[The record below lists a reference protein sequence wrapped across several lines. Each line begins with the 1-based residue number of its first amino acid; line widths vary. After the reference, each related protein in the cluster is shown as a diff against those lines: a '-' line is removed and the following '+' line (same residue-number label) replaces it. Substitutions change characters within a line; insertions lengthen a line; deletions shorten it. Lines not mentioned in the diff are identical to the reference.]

1 LEGKPEPQN
10 PEKASDDIPIGSEP
24 ATSKDDALP
33 QETPQAAPQEIPQA
47 APQEIP
53 QAAPQEIPQAV
64 PPEIPEDIPAG
75 PPSFGYDRLPR
86 GIKPPFSEE
95 AEQAVLGAA
104 MVDKDAVGLASEKI
118 VFGDFYR
125 REHQLIFRAMTV
137 LYAND
142 QAIDPITVADLL
154 SKSADEFLDKFE
166 LKKMHGAN
174 LLDTVGGMD
183 FLIDLAGMM
192 GTAANVWHHA
202 EIVREKAMLRSL
214 ISVSSTIAQEAQ
226 EGADDA
232 AKILDRA
239 QGKIYDISE
248 NTKSDGFSSVESI
261 VPETFKSIEE
271 AFQNNDEVTGLRTG
285 FTELDRKTGG
295 LQNSDLIII
304 AARPSMGK
312 TSLALN
318 IAYNVAVNEKVGV
331 GVFSLEMSREQL
343 VMRMLGASGS
353 FNLHNLRRG
362 KLRAEDWPRL
372 TQACENLSQA
382 PIYIDDNS
390 GISVLEM
397 KSKARRLKQQHG
409 LGLIIIDYLQL
420 MTGSGRIENRQQE
433 ISTISRNLKGMAK
446 DLNVPVIAL
455 SQLSRQVESRADH
468 KPMLSDLRE
477 SGAIEQDADVVMF
490 IFREE
495 VYKPE
500 DESTHN
506 MGTIIIG
513 KQRNGPIGQFDLHF
527 HKEFTRFGDLA
538 R

>member
-1 LEGKPEPQN
+1 MAGKTQPSAPDARGPRDEDAPPPVDPGPVEPPDFNDGGAAARGPEP
-10 PEKASDDIPIGSEP
+10 GSRRS
-24 ATSKDDALP
+24 T
-33 QETPQAAPQEIPQA
+33 
-47 APQEIP
+47 
-53 QAAPQEIPQAV
+53 
-64 PPEIPEDIPAG
+64 
-75 PPSFGYDRLPR
+75 FGYDRVPR
-86 GIKPPFSEE
+86 DRRPPFSEE
-95 AEQAVLGAA
+95 AEQAILGAA
-104 MVDKDAVGLASEKI
+104 MVDKEAVGLASEKI
-118 VFGDFYR
+118 EFADFYR
-125 REHQLIFRAMTV
+125 REHQLIFRAMCV
-137 LYAND
+137 LYEND

-154 SKSADEFLDKFE
+154 EKSAEQFLDKGE
-166 LKKMHGAN
+166 LKQLKGAN
-174 LLDTVGGMD
+174 LLEVVGGMD

-192 GTAANVWHHA
+192 GTAANVLYHA
-202 EIVREKAMLRSL
+202 GIVREKSMLRNL
-214 ISVSSTIAQEAQ
+214 ITVSNTIAAEAQ
-226 EGADDA
+226 EGADEA

-248 NTKSDGFSSVESI
+248 ETRTGGFSAVESI
-261 VPETFKSIEE
+261 VPGTFKSIEE
-271 AFQNNDEVTGLRTG
+271 AFQNNDDVTGLRTG
-285 FTELDRKTGG
+285 FSEMDRKTGG
-295 LQNSDLIII
+295 LQKSDLIIV

-312 TSLALN
+312 TSFALN
-318 IAYNVAVNEKVGV
+318 LAYNVAVNEKVGV
-331 GVFSLEMSREQL
+331 GIFSLEMAREQL
-343 VMRMLGASGS
+343 VMRMLGSSGS

-372 TQACENLSQA
+372 TQACEQLSQA

-420 MTGSGRIENRQQE
+420 MSGSGRQENRQQE

-446 DLNVPVIAL
+446 DLDVPVIAL
-455 SQLSRQVESRADH
+455 SQLSRQVESRGDH

-477 SGAIEQDADVVMF
+477 SGAIEQDADVVLF

-500 DESTHN
+500 DESLHN

>member
-1 LEGKPEPQN
+1 MEGK
-10 PEKASDDIPIGSEP
+10 
-24 ATSKDDALP
+24 TR
-33 QETPQAAPQEIPQA
+33 
-47 APQEIP
+47 
-53 QAAPQEIPQAV
+53 
-64 PPEIPEDIPAG
+64 PAG
-75 PPSFGYDRLPR
+75 PDDFDSFTVGDPGPLEPGPEEGPADDPRYAEPESYAPHGGRRTASFGYDRLPR
-86 GIKPPFSEE
+86 DRQPPFSEE

-104 MVDKDAVGLASEKI
+104 MVDKEAVGLAREKI
-118 VFGDFYR
+118 DFADFYR
-125 REHQLIFRAMTV
+125 REHQLVFRAMCA
-137 LYAND
+137 LYEND
-142 QAIDPITVADLL
+142 QAIDPITVAHLL
-154 SKSADEFLDKFE
+154 ERSSEQFLDKGE
-166 LKKMHGAN
+166 QKKLQGAN
-174 LLDTVGGMD
+174 LLAVVGGMD

-192 GTAANVWHHA
+192 GTAANVVYHA
-202 EIVREKAMLRSL
+202 GIVREKSVLRNL
-214 ISVSSTIAQEAQ
+214 ISVSNTIASEAQ
-226 EGADDA
+226 EGADEA
-232 AKILDRA
+232 SAILDRA
-239 QGKIYDISE
+239 QGRIYDISE
-248 NTKSDGFSSVESI
+248 ETRTGGFTPVQSI
-261 VPETFKSIEE
+261 VPGTFKSIEE

-285 FTELDRKTGG
+285 FTEMDRKTGG
-295 LQNSDLIII
+295 LQKSDLIIL

-312 TSLALN
+312 TSFALN
-318 IAYNVAVNEKVGV
+318 MAYNVAVHEKVGV
-331 GVFSLEMSREQL
+331 GIFSLEMSREQL
-343 VMRMLGASGS
+343 VMRMLGSSGS

-372 TQACENLSQA
+372 TQACEQLSRA

-420 MTGSGRIENRQQE
+420 MTGSGRQENRQQE

-446 DLNVPVIAL
+446 DLDVPVIAL
-455 SQLSRQVESRADH
+455 SQLSRQVESRGDH

-477 SGAIEQDADVVMF
+477 SGAIEQDADVVLF

-495 VYKPE
+495 VYKPD
-500 DESTHN
+500 DESLHN

>member
-1 LEGKPEPQN
+1 MEGKPESQS
-10 PEKASDDIPIGSEP
+10 PEPTTETSAQDVPLGIEP
-24 ATSKDDALP
+24 PS
-33 QETPQAAPQEIPQA
+33 
-47 APQEIP
+47 
-53 QAAPQEIPQAV
+53 
-64 PPEIPEDIPAG
+64 PENIPAG
-75 PPSFGYDRLPR
+75 PPSFGYERLPR
-86 GIKPPFSEE
+86 GVKPPYSEE

-104 MVDKDAVGLASEKI
+104 LVDKDAVGLASEKI
-118 VFGDFYR
+118 VFTDFYR

-142 QAIDPITVADLL
+142 QAIDPITIADLL
-154 SKSADEFLDKFE
+154 EKSADEFLDKGE
-166 LKKMHGAN
+166 QKRLRGTN
-174 LLDTVGGMD
+174 LLEIVGGMD

-214 ISVSSTIAQEAQ
+214 ISVSSSIAQEAQ

-248 NTKSDGFSSVESI
+248 DTKSDGFSTVESI
-261 VPETFKSIEE
+261 VPDTFKAIEE

-295 LQNSDLIII
+295 LQKSDLIII

-312 TSLALN
+312 TSMALN

-331 GVFSLEMSREQL
+331 GIFSLEMSREQL

-353 FNLHNLRRG
+353 FNLHDLRRG

-372 TQACENLSQA
+372 TQACEKLSQA

-397 KSKARRLKQQHG
+397 KSKARRLQQQHG

-420 MTGSGRIENRQQE
+420 MSSSGRVENRQQE
-433 ISTISRNLKGMAK
+433 ISAISRNLKGMAK

-468 KPMLSDLRE
+468 RPMLSDLRE
-477 SGAIEQDADVVMF
+477 SGALEQDADLVMF

-506 MGTIIIG
+506 MATIIIG